1 MIKTPKMN
9 EKYNKMVYL
18 HVTSILNCN
27 NQHFFFQEYCFKHFS
42 LYLHVYFVCLFTDS
56 LIADIHKRITEAFEI
71 FDNENNKTVDVRLV
85 MIAAVQYSR

>member
-1 MIKTPKMN
+1 M
-9 EKYNKMVYL
+9 Y
-18 HVTSILNCN
+18 ILCV
-27 NQHFFFQEYCFKHFS
+27 F
-42 LYLHVYFVCLFTDS
+42 FTDS